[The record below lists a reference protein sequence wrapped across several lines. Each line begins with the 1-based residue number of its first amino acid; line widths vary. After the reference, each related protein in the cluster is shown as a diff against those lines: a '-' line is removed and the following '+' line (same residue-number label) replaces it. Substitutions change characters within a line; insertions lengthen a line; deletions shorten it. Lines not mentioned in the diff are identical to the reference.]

1 MAIRVKKTNNNIK
14 RKRKMKKTYIQPD
27 ILIVK
32 MATKRHLLDASNP
45 DVKISTNSND
55 AVEAV
60 DVESRRRGGGYNWDD
75 DEEDY

>member
-32 MATKRHLLDASNP
+32 MATKRHLLDASEP
-45 DVKISTNSND
+45 KLRISTDDTDVID
-55 AVEAV
+55 AGV
-60 DVESRRRGGGYNWDD
+60 VESRRRGGGYNWDD